1 MAENQPL
8 RLALVWHMHQPNYRE
23 PGSTVLAL
31 PWVRFHALKD
41 YLDMLLAVLPHE
53 RARVTFN
60 LVPSLLDQFEL
71 YVQGGSDAYLDLSR
85 LDAANLT
92 PDQKSTILDCFF
104 DANEKNL
111 IRPYERY
118 RELHRKARGS
128 LGQAVRPSLFT
139 SEEMRDLQVWA
150 NLAWVD
156 PMFREEEPIRSLLA
170 KGRHFTENEKHALL
184 HWQREF
190 IGRIVPAYRQ
200 AFVNEQIDISFTPYY
215 HPILP
220 LLCDTNVAREAL
232 PKITL
237 PKHRFL
243 HPEDAEWH
251 LRAAMDKFE
260 SVFGRPLEGL
270 WPSEGS
276 ISEEVAAMVRR
287 LGLKWMA
294 SDEEVLFHSLRKSG
308 LDVTDNPI
316 HAVYDH
322 GPGLKILFRDHALSD
337 RIGFVYSGW
346 DADRAAADFVEHL
359 LSIKKLL
366 ADRLDEVVVP
376 VILDGENAWEHFDGD
391 GSDFLNELYGRLS
404 RSSEIKMV
412 TMREAIELPS
422 RPLPALHAGSWI
434 NHNFRIWIGHQED
447 NIAWDLLSEARRIL
461 VEFGEQNPD
470 FSPDKLAEAWRQIYV
485 AEGSDWCWW
494 YGDEHRGPNNDQF
507 DRIYRQHLIAVFEII
522 GLEPP
527 AAFRQPI
534 YRGSLGVMAVPPD
547 SLLTPVIDGLLTH
560 FYEWS
565 GAGYYDCLK
574 ADAAM
579 HRVTRLVS
587 RIHFAYDHE
596 QVYIRLDMA
605 DLNFINSSKDPEV
618 RIVMLT
624 PEDREVVLSL
634 TDEGVHVPDGFRYAA
649 GDCVECAIDRNY
661 LWPSGFGTLGFKVMV
676 KDGRNVL
683 ETWPESDVISLEVAE
698 KNRELF
704 WPT

>member
-1 MAENQPL
+1 MADNQPL
-8 RLALVWHMHQPNYRE
+8 RLALVWHMHQPNYGE
-23 PGSTVLAL
+23 PGTNDLAL

-60 LVPSLLDQFEL
+60 LVPSLLDQFDL
-71 YVQGGSDAYLDLSR
+71 YVQGGSDTYLDLSR

-92 PDQKSTILDCFF
+92 SDQKSTILDCFF
-104 DANEKNL
+104 DANEKHL
-111 IRPYERY
+111 IGPHERY
-118 RELHRKARGS
+118 HELYRKARGS
-128 LGQAVRPSLFT
+128 QGQAVRPSLFT
-139 SEEMRDLQVWA
+139 SEEMCDLQVWA

-156 PMFREEEPIRSLLA
+156 PMFHTEEPVRTLLA
-170 KGRHFTENEKHALL
+170 KGRHFSENEKHALL
-184 HWQREF
+184 EWQREF
-190 IGRIVPAYRQ
+190 IGRIVPAYRE
-200 AFVNEQIDISFTPYY
+200 AFAGEQIDISFTPYY

-220 LLCDTNVAREAL
+220 LLCDTDVAREAL
-232 PKITL
+232 PKIVL
-237 PKHRFL
+237 PKHRFA

-260 SVFGRPLEGL
+260 SVFGQPLEGI

-276 ISEEVAAMVRR
+276 VSEEVATMVRR

-294 SDEEVLFHSLRKSG
+294 SDEEVLYHSLRKSG
-308 LDVTDNPI
+308 LDVNDNPV

-346 DADRAAADFVEHL
+346 EADRAAADFVEHL
-359 LSIKKLL
+359 LGIRKLL
-366 ADRLDEVVVP
+366 VDRLDEVVVP

-391 GSDFLNELYGRLS
+391 GSEFLSELYGRLS
-404 RSSEIKMV
+404 RSSDIEMV
-412 TMREAIELPS
+412 TMKEAIRIPS

-447 NIAWDLLSEARRIL
+447 NVAWDLLSEARRTL

-470 FSPDKLAEAWRQIYV
+470 FPSDKMAQAWRQIYV

-494 YGDEHRGPNNDQF
+494 YGDEHRGTNNKQF
-507 DRIYRQHLIAVFEII
+507 DRIYRQHLIAVYEIV
-522 GLEPP
+522 GLDPP
-527 AAFRQPI
+527 ASFRQAI

-547 SLLTPVIDGLLTH
+547 TLLTPVIDGFLTH

-579 HRVTRLVS
+579 HRVTRIVS
-587 RIHFAYDHE
+587 RVHFAYDHDH
-596 QVYIRLDMA
+596 VYIRLDMA
-605 DLNFINSSKDPEV
+605 DSNFIDSSKSPEV
-618 RIVMLT
+618 RIVMTT
-624 PEDREVVLSL
+624 PEDREIVMALPGDGTVPG
-634 TDEGVHVPDGFRYAA
+634 EGYRYAS
-649 GDCVECAIDRNY
+649 GNCVECAIDREH
-661 LWPSGFGTLGFKVMV
+661 LWPAGFGTLEFKIMIQ
-676 KDGRNVL
+676 DGCNTL
-683 ETWPESDVISLEVAE
+683 EVWPESDVISLVVAE